1 MAKWIKNEF
10 WNGYSVFEKIFM
22 LAMVLLQVVMYCI
35 TPDTIIGM
43 VCGIAGVICV
53 VLTAKGKISSY
64 LFNFIQMITYM
75 IICWDAKLFLEFGE
89 QVFYFVACIFGVF
102 LCKKNMATNDDGT
115 EQVLAKK
122 FKPWH
127 WVVTIIVTVVTTV
140 LLGTFGNTILG
151 STLPYLDA
159 FTVALAV
166 IAQLLMVWRYR
177 EQWAI
182 WIVINISSLVM
193 FVMLQQWSMVAMYI
207 AWTVNA
213 IYGWVNWSKL
223 NKIQSV
229 AKEVAGEIV
238 NEL

>member
-1 MAKWIKNEF
+1 MARWIKNEF
-10 WNGYSVFEKIFM
+10 WNGYSLFERAFM
-22 LAMVLLQVVMYCI
+22 FLMVALQVIVYFFV
-35 TPDTIIGM
+35 PDSPIGM

-75 IICWDAKLFLEFGE
+75 IICWNARLFLEFGE

-102 LCKKNMATNDDGT
+102 LWKKNMKKNDDGT
-115 EQVLAKK
+115 EQVIAKK

-127 WVVTIIVTVVTTV
+127 WVVTVVMTIVSTVI
-140 LLGTFGNTILG
+140 LGYFGDNILG
-151 STLPYLDA
+151 STLSYLDA

-182 WIVINISSLVM
+182 WIVIDVSSLIM
-193 FVMLQQWSMVAMYI
+193 FVILGQWSMVAMYI

-213 IYGWVNWSKL
+213 IYGWINWSKL
-223 NKIQSV
+223 NKIQNV
-229 AKEVAGEIV
+229 KEA
-238 NEL
+238 